1 MKVIALK
8 NIILEKNTITYK
20 FDIPEELRKH
30 INMEY
35 IDEHNQGTLFVRPQ
49 KETKLEE
56 IPKSILSISFI
67 GTMMG
72 IAMLYQIPIKVDE
85 VDADYLKSTQ
95 ELGLVFNKMYPQGN
109 LKLKV
114 ISDRVI
120 ENKKNSVGTNKTSV
134 FFTGGVD
141 ATSALVETIN
151 LKPLLI
157 NIVGGD
163 IALSNQKAHSRLEE
177 YFNKVKNNIPGVDY
191 CFVKSNC
198 RELFKEYSFDEKFK
212 KFIDRELWWG
222 YWASVAHIVVMTA
235 VIAPV
240 IYSKNINCH
249 YIGSSHSSLD
259 SAFDANNEEIINAI
273 NYCGCKFISADADLD
288 RNEKVKK
295 IVDYS
300 SKTNKYFE
308 LQVCWNKQEG
318 MNCCKCEKCYRT
330 MMNILSAHGDPNKF
344 GFRYD
349 TKKMKEIRTFL
360 ETTPIKLSYW
370 ETTQHMFV
378 KEKDYWKDTELSW
391 FIDFKFNRP
400 KAYAYK
406 IIKRVISK
414 FK

>member
-56 IPKSILSISFI
+56 IPKSILSIPFI

-95 ELGLVFNKMYPQGN
+95 ELGLIFNKMYPQGN

-163 IALSNQKAHSRLEE
+163 IALSNQKS
-177 YFNKVKNNIPGVDY
+177 
-191 CFVKSNC
+191 
-198 RELFKEYSFDEKFK
+198 
-212 KFIDRELWWG
+212 
-222 YWASVAHIVVMTA
+222 T
-235 VIAPV
+235 
-240 IYSKNINCH
+240 
-249 YIGSSHSSLD
+249 
-259 SAFDANNEEIINAI
+259 
-273 NYCGCKFISADADLD
+273 
-288 RNEKVKK
+288 
-295 IVDYS
+295 
-300 SKTNKYFE
+300 
-308 LQVCWNKQEG
+308 
-318 MNCCKCEKCYRT
+318 
-330 MMNILSAHGDPNKF
+330 
-344 GFRYD
+344 
-349 TKKMKEIRTFL
+349 
-360 ETTPIKLSYW
+360 
-370 ETTQHMFV
+370 
-378 KEKDYWKDTELSW
+378 
-391 FIDFKFNRP
+391 
-400 KAYAYK
+400 
-406 IIKRVISK
+406 
-414 FK
+414 

>member
-56 IPKSILSISFI
+56 IPKSILSIPFI

-95 ELGLVFNKMYPQGN
+95 ELGLIFNKMYPQGN

-191 CFVKSNC
+191 CFVESNC

-308 LQVCWNKQEG
+308 LQVC
-318 MNCCKCEKCYRT
+318 
-330 MMNILSAHGDPNKF
+330 
-344 GFRYD
+344 
-349 TKKMKEIRTFL
+349 
-360 ETTPIKLSYW
+360 
-370 ETTQHMFV
+370 
-378 KEKDYWKDTELSW
+378 
-391 FIDFKFNRP
+391 
-400 KAYAYK
+400 
-406 IIKRVISK
+406 
-414 FK
+414 